1 MPSKDE
7 FDQVMQCVKSSIIG
21 RDRKERYHTF
31 QCTPLEQYMTKM
43 EMELLLLSLF
53 PAGKIAAKSSPPKE
67 KHAMR
72 TIDFIFSGEEIIFN
86 ATFMYKGEF
95 LQIPLIKKVQDS
107 WEIYHTNHHFC
118 EQDFEI
124 VASTLGKHRIKKVY
138 TILLNPNYIR
148 QSNLDLESLFF
159 FKDESTPLSDSE
171 TNTKRVQKK
180 WELYLNKAIALDI
193 NTFATRIPLYDSS
206 RPYQMIPF
214 QFTAV
219 ISTDNNCEPKAFS
232 YIGDGTND
240 PREALIQ
247 KLIQVCE
254 EKLPIIVFSLDIEI
268 KIIEELARDFPK
280 YVTELLDIKNRM
292 IAIEEII
299 KTHIMNATVANTAF
313 NGNIPKYIPE
323 STFEEMPENNNLS
336 IQDTYKLLKY
346 TQATAKRDALIAK
359 IQDYCSHNTLGL
371 FQIYNFAIQ
380 NKKLFAI

>member
-1 MPSKDE
+1 
-7 FDQVMQCVKSSIIG
+7 
-21 RDRKERYHTF
+21 
-31 QCTPLEQYMTKM
+31 
-43 EMELLLLSLF
+43 
-53 PAGKIAAKSSPPKE
+53 
-67 KHAMR
+67 
-72 TIDFIFSGEEIIFN
+72 
-86 ATFMYKGEF
+86 MYKGEF

-313 NGNIPKYIPE
+313 NRNIPKYIPE